1 MGLTF
6 KVPIQYCSLQ
16 HWPCSITS
24 HIHNWVLFLLWLHPF
39 FFLELF
45 LHCSPVAYQTPTNL
59 GSSSFS
65 SYLFAFSYCLW
76 DSQGKNTEVSF
87 HSFLLWAMFC
97 QNSPPWPS
105 ILGGCPSWVALH
117 CMAHSFI
124 ELDKSVVHVD
134 SEAFWKEQVYSES
147 GKNINNLSQE
157 YK

>member
-1 MGLTF
+1 M
-6 KVPIQYCSLQ
+6 QYCCLHHRTLLPSLII
-16 HWPCSITS
+16 CKTRCCFCFDSIS
-24 HIHNWVLFLLWLHPF
+24 S

-45 LHCSPVAYQTPTNL
+45 LHCSPVAYQTLTNL

-87 HSFLLWAMFC
+87 HSLLLWAMFC
-97 QNSPPWPS
+97 QNFPPWPS

-134 SEAFWKEQVYSES
+134 SEAFRKEQVYSES
-147 GKNINNLSQE
+147 GNNINNLSQE

>member
-1 MGLTF
+1 M
-6 KVPIQYCSLQ
+6 QYCCLQ
-16 HWPCSITS
+16 HRTLLPSPVICETRHCFCFGSIS
-24 HIHNWVLFLLWLHPF
+24 SFLP
-39 FFLELF
+39 ELF
-45 LHCSPVAYQTPTNL
+45 LPCSPVAYWASTSL

-65 SYLFAFSYCLW
+65 SYLFAFSFCSW

-87 HSFLLWAMFC
+87 HSLLLWAMFC

-105 ILGGCPSWVALH
+105 VLGGCPSWVALY

-157 YK
+157 SRLC